1 MKKRSRGVVLAY
13 IYTAANMV
21 VGLFMSVF
29 ILRTL
34 GKTEYGLYQ
43 TMTSFAT
50 YLSLFQFGTGTIMT
64 RNIALCTQ
72 EKDSSLSVRKNFS
85 TVWSIT
91 QILSAVILT
100 VAVVFYL
107 FIDRIYS
114 ESLTPAQIST
124 GKLLFVLVVFKM
136 IFAFWTQTLNGA
148 MLGFERYSISTVVSL
163 VFLALRTL
171 TVVVLLTVRPDALTL
186 VITDTVL
193 EIFVLLFTVIY
204 CKRNFDV
211 SFSFRY
217 FDAGIFK
224 SIMPLALALFLQV
237 IVNQANG
244 NVDKFF
250 IGVLMSPESVA
261 VYSVGMY
268 IYTVFSSLTTIP
280 ISMYMPQVAHNIKS
294 GISSEELTQTLIQP
308 CRLITL
314 IGGSV
319 LFGFISFGK
328 VFVKLFYG
336 NDYTEAWLIAV
347 IIMVPMFINMCN
359 GVIVNVLDV
368 LSKRY
373 VRSLCLLGTTAA
385 NIALTIWWIKV
396 WGIVGAAVATAI
408 CTLIGQVLIMNIYY
422 SRVLKIKIIYLFR
435 KSFSG
440 LLIWLIAAAAVSAPL
455 TYVIKNLWLSFFVSA
470 AVFLAVGSAGI
481 LLFGLNKAEKAAC
494 SRALL
499 KIRHMIRK

>member
-1 MKKRSRGVVLAY
+1 MKKRSRGVFLAY
-13 IYTAANMV
+13 IYTSANMV

-29 ILRTL
+29 ILRIL
-34 GKTEYGLYQ
+34 GKTEYGVYQ

-64 RNIALCTQ
+64 RNIALCAQ
-72 EKDSSLSVRKNFS
+72 EKDSGLSVRKNFS

-163 VFLALRTL
+163 VFLAVRTV
-171 TVVVLLTVRPDALTL
+171 TVVALLVIIPDALTL

-217 FDAGIFK
+217 FDLWIFK
-224 SIMPLALALFLQV
+224 SILPLAFALFLQV

-244 NVDKFF
+244 NVDKFL
-250 IGVLMSPESVA
+250 IGVMMSPESVA
-261 VYSVGMY
+261 VYSVAMY
-268 IYTVFSSLTTIP
+268 IYMMFSSLTAIP

-294 GISSEELTQTLIQP
+294 GIYSEDLTQALIQP

-314 IGGSV
+314 IGGSI
-319 LFGFISFGK
+319 LLGFISFGK
-328 VFVKLFYG
+328 VFIKIFYG
-336 NDYTEAWLIAV
+336 NDYTQAWIIAV
-347 IIMVPMFINMCN
+347 IIMIPSFMNMSN
-359 GVIVNVLDV
+359 GIIENVLDV

-373 VRSLCLLGTTAA
+373 VRSICLLCTTVA
-385 NIALTIWWIKV
+385 NIILTVWWLKI
-396 WGIVGAAVATAI
+396 WGIIGAAVATSI
-408 CTLIGQVLIMNIYY
+408 CTLIGFFIMNIYY